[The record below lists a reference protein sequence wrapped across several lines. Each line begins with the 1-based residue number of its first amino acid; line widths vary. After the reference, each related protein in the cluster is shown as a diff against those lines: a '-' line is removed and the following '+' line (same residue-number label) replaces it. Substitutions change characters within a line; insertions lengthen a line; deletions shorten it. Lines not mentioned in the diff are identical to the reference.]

1 MTSADAVA
9 LARQSIS
16 AGSPPMGG
24 GLHRWWDT
32 ASQSPPSPPPPVTR
46 LVTPLALH
54 ASIPWWWRNAVVRLP
69 PPPPQ
74 EPSDAVAGGP
84 ETRTLPGSC
93 ARGAPPAHR
102 HFPWSPRRRGCPPRM
117 RARGVPWGGAVG
129 GCGHSRRGRAR
140 LPPIHPPV
148 CCRGGGTPSGGRP
161 GSRLAGWR
169 LPTNPSLCGG
179 AVRGGCGGGGGC
191 AERDLAASAAC
202 ACARGYRWGIG
213 DPCVLCAVVGAPHR
227 PGGPFAAGP
236 RCGCRALWAG
246 RRLRDAAPTARTT
259 APPPHTSC
267 LPPPPAPS
275 PLSPSPLPPP
285 PPRPPRSTLRS
296 VPVAP
301 PPPLSLPS
309 PLLWASPGNGCHVR
323 ATGGPRACVLDSC
336 VAGRGCFTSACHQAR
351 HTPLW
356 VVFACSSSHPPF
368 SPHLRRL
375 PPRPP

>member
-9 LARQSIS
+9 LAQQSIS

-69 PPPPQ
+69 PPPPKNRQ
-74 EPSDAVAGGP
+74 TRLLEGPKQGHCLAAAPGGP
-84 ETRTLPGSC
+84 PPPTATF
-93 ARGAPPAHR
+93 RGAHVAEVAPPACAR
-102 HFPWSPRRRGCPPRM
+102 VVYRGGGLSAGVVTRGAG
-117 RARGVPWGGAVG
+117 ARGFHP
-129 GCGHSRRGRAR
+129 STR
-140 LPPIHPPV
+140 LSV
-148 CCRGGGTPSGGRP
+148 AGGGTPSGGWP

-213 DPCVLCAVVGAPHR
+213 DPCVLCAVAGAPHR

-336 VAGRGCFTSACHQAR
+336 VAGRACFTSACHQAR